1 MTINKAMNIAL
12 TGLNANQAALNVVSH
27 NIANMNT
34 EGYRRQT
41 VHFAEMRTPIYDN
54 SVRGQIA
61 SLAGVK
67 IDGITTASSDYL
79 NNYYRVQNSIYEGL
93 QAGADALGGIANL
106 LDELKDSALGDSL
119 EEFFNAANA
128 LNQNPTDYSLRINFV
143 ERAKAVA
150 NKFNATSKNLSNY
163 KENLFGPANTTG
175 EAAEVSQVGTDVK
188 QLKDS
193 LQSLA
198 DLNRQINMN
207 PNDTSLQ
214 SQRDQILANIS
225 GFANITTTL
234 NSNGTANV
242 KLGNYDLVKGSEVVG
257 KLTYSV
263 NTDGSPKIDYY
274 NEETKNPS
282 EDITKTFTGG
292 SIGGVIANLE
302 YINNASG
309 KFDNLK
315 NVFVKYMND
324 LQTGDPDGT
333 GKSPCWYDR
342 DNPAGGILAE
352 NPPKLFEVDAKGNVS
367 VNKEVYDNPDKVA
380 AARVDT
386 TVADWEKSVGNGD
399 NALAFFNTKT
409 KPFYGDPPDGLKG
422 LSIQDYIISIGT
434 EAALKAQDLQNQADA
449 QGNVVDNISNQI
461 LSETG
466 VNLDEELSNMI
477 IYQQAYNASARVFSA
492 CVEIYDTLV
501 NLGK

>member
-1 MTINKAMNIAL
+1 MTINKAMNISL

-41 VHFAEMRTPIYDN
+41 VHFAEMRTPVYDS

-61 SLAGVK
+61 SLAGVR
-67 IDGITTASSDYL
+67 INGITTASNDYL

-106 LDELKDSALGDSL
+106 LDELQDSALGDSL
-119 EEFFNAANA
+119 NEFFNAANA

-150 NKFNATSKNLSNY
+150 NKFNTTSKNLSNY
-163 KENLFGPANTTG
+163 KENLFGVAGATG
-175 EAAEVSQVGTDVK
+175 DAADVSQVGTDVK
-188 QLKDS
+188 KLKDS
-193 LQSLA
+193 LQNLA
-198 DLNRQINMN
+198 DINRQINMN
-207 PNDTSLQ
+207 PDDTSLLA
-214 SQRDQILANIS
+214 QRDQILSNIS
-225 GFANITTTL
+225 GLADVTTTI
-234 NSNGTANV
+234 NSNGTATV
-242 KLGNYDLVKGSEVVG
+242 KIGKNDLVKGGEVVG
-257 KLTYSV
+257 ELTYSV
-263 NTDGSPKIDYY
+263 NADGSPKITYY
-274 NEETKNPS
+274 NKETKNPP
-282 EDITKTFTGG
+282 EDITTSFTGG

-302 YINNASG
+302 YINKASE
-309 KFDNLK
+309 KFDTLK
-315 NVFVKYMND
+315 QAFADYMND
-324 LQTGDPDGT
+324 IQTGDPTNT
-333 GKSPCWYDR
+333 GKSPCYYNRID
-342 DNPAGGILAE
+342 DELVQ
-352 NPPKLFEVDAKGNVS
+352 NPPKLFEIDASGNIS
-367 VNKEVYDNPDKVA
+367 VTQDIIDDPDKVA
-380 AARVDT
+380 AARVTID
-386 TVADWEKSVGNGD
+386 AAGEWKKSVGNGD
-399 NALAFFNTKT
+399 NALL
-409 KPFYGDPPDGLKG
+409 FYNAKSAKLDDLGG
-422 LSIQDYIISIGT
+422 LSIEDYIISIGT

-449 QGNVVDNISNQI
+449 QGTIVDNISNQI

>member
-27 NIANMNT
+27 NIANINT

-61 SLAGVK
+61 SLAGVR
-67 IDGITTASSDYL
+67 IDGITTASNDYL
-79 NNYYRVQNSIYEGL
+79 NNYYRLQNSIYEGL

-119 EEFFNAANA
+119 NEFFNAANA
-128 LNQNPTDYSLRINFV
+128 LNQNPTDYSLRVNFV

-163 KENLFGPANTTG
+163 KANLFGQAGATGDAAN
-175 EAAEVSQVGTDVK
+175 VSQVGTDVK
-188 QLKDS
+188 KLKDA

-198 DLNRQINMN
+198 DINRQINAN
-207 PNDTSLQ
+207 PKDTSLQ

-225 GFANITTTL
+225 GLANVTTTI
-234 NSNGTANV
+234 NSNGIANV
-242 KLGNYDLVKGSEVVG
+242 KLDKYDLVKGSEVVG
-257 KLTYSV
+257 ELTYSV
-263 NTDGSPKIDYY
+263 KADGNPEIKYY
-274 NEETKNPS
+274 NKETQKPP
-282 EDITKTFTGG
+282 EDIINSFNGG
-292 SIGGVIANLE
+292 SIGGVITNKEYLDRANE
-302 YINNASG
+302 
-309 KFDNLK
+309 KFDTLK

-324 LQTGDPDGT
+324 LQTGDPNGT

-352 NPPKLFEVDAKGNVS
+352 NPPKLFDVDANGNVS
-367 VNKEVYDNPDKVA
+367 VNKEVYNNPDKVA

-399 NALAFFNTKT
+399 NALAFFNTKS
-409 KPFYGDPPDGLKG
+409 KNFYGDAPDGLGG
-422 LSIQDYIISIGT
+422 LSLQDYLISMGT

-449 QGNVVDNISNQI
+449 QGAIIDNISNQI
-461 LSETG
+461 LSEVG